1 MYEGG
6 GWMVSDLLDTENTP
20 FAEDIELA
28 RQMIGAIERIESM
41 RKNGVEL
48 DVRTPAPAMRF
59 IERTLSE
66 WFEIVAQ
73 IEKERGHLP
82 YLIDRSLYPGG
93 DIRWNQGL
101 TRNDLIGW
109 FGDNP
114 SSPGGGDKMFW
125 ALSKMPKVASKDEP
139 LSGYYNRLLPIKF
152 VLRMLAILNFN
163 DDEWDTE
170 EGFSDESE
178 GPELDFKD
186 FREKVCKTAVYAGL
200 TLERYDKTNKFER
213 GEGVSVGF
221 PTESVKS
228 QERFVSQFVG
238 SKRKGKLSGAL
249 FEMGFANIPA
259 FKIPGLPELSTNQIK
274 FTKEGFYFA
283 MLGNPVIDEDDGW
296 EEGSRFSKEECEFLL
311 EHFKRN
317 VPAEWEF
324 MLQMSDMIRSGIDR
338 PNPIVS
344 ELMSARGW
352 DNAKSSIMRTGVTAR
367 MQELGLIERERSGV
381 DIRFIITKLGGD
393 LLVREEV

>member
-1 MYEGG
+1 M
-6 GWMVSDLLDTENTP
+6 D
-20 FAEDIELA
+20 
-28 RQMIGAIERIESM
+28 
-41 RKNGVEL
+41 
-48 DVRTPAPAMRF
+48 
-59 IERTLSE
+59 
-66 WFEIVAQ
+66 
-73 IEKERGHLP
+73 
-82 YLIDRSLYPGG
+82 PGG

-125 ALSKMPKVASKDEP
+125 ALSKMPKVARKDEP

-186 FREKVCKTAVYAGL
+186 FREKVCKTAVFAGL

-228 QERFVSQFVG
+228 QLHLLSLSLSVLKGRVSFLAPFSRWVLQIFQH
-238 SKRKGKLSGAL
+238 SKYLACQNFPLIRLS
-249 FEMGFANIPA
+249 
-259 FKIPGLPELSTNQIK
+259 LPKRDFI
-274 FTKEGFYFA
+274 
-283 MLGNPVIDEDDGW
+283 
-296 EEGSRFSKEECEFLL
+296 SRCWAIL
-311 EHFKRN
+311 
-317 VPAEWEF
+317 
-324 MLQMSDMIRSGIDR
+324 
-338 PNPIVS
+338 
-344 ELMSARGW
+344 
-352 DNAKSSIMRTGVTAR
+352 
-367 MQELGLIERERSGV
+367 
-381 DIRFIITKLGGD
+381 
-393 LLVREEV
+393 